1 VVLGN
6 KTKED
11 ILYYNSQEYAERRAE
26 VDEESAEIRAAKRER
41 AEQKQK
47 EVKKEIIKLK
57 RIFNKER
64 CGEES
69 MHLVL
74 SLIER
79 AAWLRVEINYIEKD
93 LQIEGMM
100 DFFVQGVQRIWREH
114 PLSKMHV
121 QHSKSYR
128 ETIKQLEAYGK
139 VEISKND
146 NTNPLTSPNGLLAR
160 GNAARGKYRK

>member
-1 VVLGN
+1 MGN

-11 ILYYNSQEYAERRAE
+11 ILYYNSVEYAERKAE
-26 VDEESAEIRAAKRER
+26 VEEESAEIRAQKAEDTIAKKKAVRKER
-41 AEQKQK
+41 LRLTK
-47 EVKKEIIKLK
+47 
-57 RIFNKER
+57 IFTEER
-64 CGEES
+64 CGEDN
-69 MHLVL
+69 MHFVL
-74 SLIER
+74 ALIDR
-79 AAWLRVEINYIEKD
+79 AAWLRVEIEYIERD
-93 LQIEGMM
+93 LQQEGMM

-139 VEISKND
+139 STDTGKSD

-160 GNAARGKYRK
+160 GNAARSKYRQ

>member
-1 VVLGN
+1 MPN
-6 KTKED
+6 KKYSD
-11 ILYYNSQEYAERRAE
+11 LMYYNSEEYAERKAE
-26 VDEESAEIRAAKRER
+26 VEEESEEIRAAKKER
-41 AEQKQK
+41 AEKKQK
-47 EVKKEIIKLK
+47 LVKKEISKLK
-57 RIFNKER
+57 KIFTKDR
-64 CGEES
+64 CGEEN

-74 SLIER
+74 ALIER
-79 AAWLRVEINYIEKD
+79 AAWLRIEIDFIEQD
-93 LQIEGMM
+93 LQQEGMM

-139 VEISKND
+139 VDTSKAD

-160 GNAARGKYRK
+160 GNAAREKYKK

>member
-1 VVLGN
+1 MGN

-11 ILYYNSQEYAERRAE
+11 ILYYNSAEYAERKAE
-26 VDEESAEIRAAKRER
+26 VDEESAEIREAKRKR
-41 AEQKQK
+41 AEEKQK
-47 EVKKEIIKLK
+47 LVKREIRKLK
-57 RIFNKER
+57 QIFNEDR
-64 CGEES
+64 CGEENT
-69 MHLVL
+69 HLVL

-79 AAWLRVEINYIEKD
+79 AAWLRIEIDYIEKD
-93 LQIEGMM
+93 LQTEGMM

-128 ETIKQLEAYGK
+128 ETIKQLESYGK
-139 VEISKND
+139 AETSKGD

-160 GNAARGKYRK
+160 GNAAREKYRK